1 MKNII
6 EDYLKLKHLASEKYK
21 DLVDASIKNNQSEK
35 TKLTFKMFLNNFCSM
50 FFSVFA
56 FCFLKSTADLY
67 YGLDFYYTN
76 SPYLIVGF
84 SLALFSLICY
94 NIYIN
99 FKTKD
104 SIDNHIDNIS
114 SFYIVFS
121 GFFFL
126 GFLSLLLFLFFDL
139 NELGNNDSV
148 IKLCIISFTM
158 FLYYSI
164 DSFLLYFKSNKISK
178 IDKNITSVFN
188 QKLNEYNLLK
198 EKISSKKNEIM
209 NNKKV
214 ILELYKLFDTDS
226 ISKKEFY
233 VLEDI
238 IKDISI
244 VNKYERK
251 KKEQKEKDKIRY
263 KREFEEYLNIES
275 LEEKLIV
282 ND

>member
-6 EDYLKLKHLASEKYK
+6 EDYLKLKHLASEKYEE
-21 DLVDASIKNNQSEK
+21 LVDASIKNNQSEK

-104 SIDNHIDNIS
+104 SVDNHIDNIS
-114 SFYIVFS
+114 SFYIVSS
-121 GFFFL
+121 GLFFVSFL
-126 GFLSLLLFLFFDL
+126 YLLFCIFFDL
-139 NELGNNDSV
+139 NELGNNDSI
-148 IKLCIISFTM
+148 IKLCILSFTM

-164 DSFLLYFKSNKISK
+164 DSFLFYLKRNNVFK
-178 IDKNITSVFN
+178 IDKNTTFIFN
-188 QKLNEYNLLK
+188 KKLKYYNLLK
-198 EKISSKKNEIM
+198 ENIKSQKNEIM
-209 NNKKV
+209 NDKKI
-214 ILELYKLFDTDS
+214 ILELYELFNS
-226 ISKKEFY
+226 EAINKKEFY
-233 VLEDI
+233 FLEDI
-238 IKDISI
+238 IKEISI
-244 VNKYERK
+244 ANKEERI
-251 KKEQKEKDKIRY
+251 KKEQEEKDKIRY
-263 KREFEEYLNIES
+263 KRELEEYLNIES
-275 LEEKLIV
+275 LNEKLIV